1 MAKVHLTMGAKGG
14 IGKSFIAALMAQYLI
29 DNVVDCKPVCIDLDF
44 KNKTFS
50 RYTGLD
56 VNLLDVESNGD
67 IDKSKFD
74 VFINHIDSAAPDD
87 IMIVDTGGNI
97 YLALTDYLN
106 SNAVLDLLVEMG
118 NIIVMH
124 VPVMSGADMFPTLNT
139 LNELVRSTPAAVKAA
154 VWINQK
160 SGRVEYNGKTFEES
174 DTYEEL
180 KDRIAAI
187 RYIPLWRPDMQVNVA
202 AMLEEAITFKAALTS
217 PAYDLMGRQ
226 RLKMAQRYL
235 YTAIER
241 SGVLA

>member
-1 MAKVHLTMGAKGG
+1 MAMGAKGG

-29 DNVVDCKPVCIDLDF
+29 DNVVDCKPICIDLDF

-50 RYTGLD
+50 RYAGLD

-74 VFINHIDSAAPDD
+74 VFINRIDSANPDD
-87 IMIVDTGGNI
+87 IMIVDTGSNI

-106 SNAVLDLLVEMG
+106 SNAVLDLLVDMG
-118 NIIVMH
+118 NTIVMH

-139 LNELVRSTPAAVKAA
+139 LNELARFTPSAVKVA

-160 SGRVEYNGKTFEES
+160 NGRVEYNGKTFEES
-174 DTYEEL
+174 ETYEEL
-180 KDRIAAI
+180 QSRISTVC
-187 RYIPLWRPDMQVNVA
+187 YIPLWRPDMQVNVV
-202 AMLEEAITFKAALTS
+202 AMLEEAITFKAALQS
-217 PAYDLMGRQ
+217 PSYDLMGRQ